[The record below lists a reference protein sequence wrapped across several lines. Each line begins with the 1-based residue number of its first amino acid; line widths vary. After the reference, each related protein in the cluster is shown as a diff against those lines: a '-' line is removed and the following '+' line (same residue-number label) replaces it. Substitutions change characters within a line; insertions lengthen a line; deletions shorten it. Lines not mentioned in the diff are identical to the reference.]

1 MLKLL
6 LILYFLSEII
16 LVITA
21 YYNTEVRNSVI
32 QKVEKML
39 DNFKTNKLDVWD
51 LICPVTAILIV
62 LLC

>member
-16 LVITA
+16 LIVA
-21 YYNTEVRNSVI
+21 AHYNTEVRNSTI
-32 QKVEKML
+32 QKVEKIL
-39 DNFKTNKLDVWD
+39 DNFKANKLDVWD
-51 LICPVTAILIV
+51 LICPIIAILMV

>member
-6 LILYFLSEII
+6 LILYFLSEIM

-51 LICPVTAILIV
+51 LICPITAILIV

>member
-16 LVITA
+16 LIVA
-21 YYNTEVRNSVI
+21 AHYNTEVRNSTI

-51 LICPVTAILIV
+51 LICPITAILMV